1 MSDADVAEILKL
13 PPEERLRLVE
23 LIWESL
29 SAMPS
34 EIPLSDA
41 HRAAIDEELA
51 EHHRNPHDVLSLDQ
65 ILSGVRGTR

>member
-29 SAMPS
+29 VADPS
-34 EIPLSDA
+34 SVPLGDA
-41 HRAAIDEELA
+41 HRAVIDERLA
-51 EHHRNPHDVLSLDQ
+51 EHERDPNDVVSRDQ
-65 ILSGVRGTR
+65 VLAEARRG